1 MTLAPSNKRGASSGT
16 AAAALAMAVV
26 LATMAATS
34 AAVTFTGSP
43 TINYDVPFY
52 IYAPVWNSY
61 CALNGTGT
69 SMEVMC
75 NIGVTD
81 PAQAVKFAISGGCG
95 PVPASSLIKLAMY
108 VPPTASRNYTRWC
121 HVMPPSADV
130 WVTLRCNETALPPAE
145 FSFVNINA
153 ASDGYL
159 HGNASTV
166 SFADSAN
173 GVNTIC
179 SAQSIYINGAD
190 VLCNRQTVS
199 DWETFNF
206 VPA

>member
-1 MTLAPSNKRGASSGT
+1 MTSTSSSKRAASGRAT
-16 AAAALAMAVV
+16 AGMALVMAMAFAIV
-26 LATMAATS
+26 ATNAAI
-34 AAVTFTGSP
+34 TFSGSP
-43 TINYDVPFY
+43 TINYDAPFY
-52 IYAPVWNSY
+52 MYTAVWNSY

-69 SMEVMC
+69 SAEVMC

-81 PAQAVKFAISGGCG
+81 PAQATKFAISGGCG
-95 PVPASSLIKLAMY
+95 PVPASSLIRLAMY

-153 ASDGYL
+153 TSDGYL
-159 HGNASTV
+159 HGNASAVT
-166 SFADSAN
+166 FTDSSN
-173 GVNTIC
+173 GVNTLC

-190 VLCNRQTVS
+190 VLCNRETVS
-199 DWETFNF
+199 SWETFNF